1 MVFTQSA
8 EFYDDFYGHKDY
20 ADEVQ
25 RLRAVVRDRAPGARR
40 WLDVACGTGRHLE
53 LLARHF
59 EVAGVDLDP
68 TLLAKART
76 RCPGVELTVGDMRSF
91 ALDRRF
97 DVVSCL
103 FSSIG
108 YARTVEGLHAT
119 VANLARHLAEGG
131 VLIVEPWFEP
141 GEWETGR
148 VAAERPIE
156 GGRRS
161 LVRMFASGR
170 EGNVSHLD
178 IHYLVGVDG
187 DVTYGHEHHELGL
200 FPWDEYRSA
209 FEAAGLVGVEIDPA
223 GLIGRGLVIG
233 VAPGPEQA

>member
-8 EFYDDFYGHKDY
+8 EFYDDFYGHKEY
-20 ADEVQ
+20 AGEVE
-25 RLRAVVRDRAPGARR
+25 RLLTIVRDRAPGARS

-53 LLARHF
+53 LLAEHF
-59 EVAGVDLDP
+59 DCAGVDLDP
-68 TLLAKART
+68 TLVATARA
-76 RCPGVELTVGDMRSF
+76 RCPRVELAVGDMRSF
-91 ALDRRF
+91 TLDRRF

-103 FSSIG
+103 FRAIG

-131 VLIVEPWFEP
+131 ALIVEPWFQPED
-141 GEWETGR
+141 WEAGR
-148 VAAERPIE
+148 VAAERPID

-170 EGNVSHLD
+170 DGDVSHLD
-178 IHYLVGVDG
+178 IHYLVGADG
-187 DVTYGHEHHELGL
+187 DESYRHEHHELGL
-200 FPWDEYRSA
+200 FLWDEYRAA
-209 FEAAGLVGVEIDPA
+209 FEAAGLVRVRIDPE

-233 VAPGPEQA
+233 SAPR